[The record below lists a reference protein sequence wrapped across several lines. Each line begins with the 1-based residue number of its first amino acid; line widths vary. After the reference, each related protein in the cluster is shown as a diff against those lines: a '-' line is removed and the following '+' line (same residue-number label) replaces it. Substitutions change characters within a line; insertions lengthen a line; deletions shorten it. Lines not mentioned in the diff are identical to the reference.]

1 METRAPVSL
10 LRGRRFKWGAG
21 LVATSCAAAVLIL
34 WLVPS
39 RQSSGAPGA
48 GASEQ
53 LTSRGYTDAPAGT
66 AVIGGNP
73 WAGGAVLVELRI
85 KNDQKVKRGEI
96 IAVLSNYSQADVSVR
111 TAEAQLEKAERK
123 REAMV
128 SGFRVTNI
136 GLQEIIA
143 KAKAEQVKLKTLE
156 LTRSDGPP
164 DVKQLQVDM
173 ARTNLEREQAKLKVM
188 KEELALDLAQV
199 DDDLKILRASLDTA
213 RTKLEQSL
221 VRSPLDGIVVQVYA
235 QPGERIGQNGIAK
248 IVDMS
253 QMRIIADVD
262 ERLMNRAHV
271 GAKVDVTFRGSA
283 NTYSGKISRIVPIV
297 KRMQR
302 IEPDGG
308 LTTDAPVVQVEI
320 ELDDP
325 SSMPEVLGREAR
337 VTGL

>member
-1 METRAPVSL
+1 MVMRGPVGL
-10 LRGRRFKWGAG
+10 LRGRQFKWGAG
-21 LVATSCAAAVLIL
+21 LVATFCAIAALIF

-48 GASEQ
+48 GVSEQ

-73 WAGGAVLVELRI
+73 WSGGAVLVELRI
-85 KNDQKVKRGEI
+85 KNDQKVKRGEV
-96 IAVLSNYSQADVSVR
+96 IAVLSNYSQAEVSVR
-111 TAEAQLEKAERK
+111 TAEAELEKAERR
-123 REAMV
+123 REAMI
-128 SGFRVTNI
+128 SGYRVTSI
-136 GLQEIIA
+136 GLQEIA
-143 KAKAEQVKLKTLE
+143 VKAMAEQVKLKALE

-164 DVKQLQVDM
+164 DVKQLRVDM

-188 KEELALDLAQV
+188 KEALALNLAQV
-199 DDDLKILRASLDTA
+199 NDDLSILGANLDTA
-213 RTKLEQSL
+213 RTKLEQAL

-253 QMRIIADVD
+253 QMRIVADVD
-262 ERLMNRAHV
+262 ELLMDRAHI

-283 NTYSGKISRIVPIV
+283 NTYPGKVSRIVPVV

-325 SSMPEVLGREAR
+325 SNMPAVLGREAR
-337 VTGL
+337 VSGL

>member
-21 LVATSCAAAVLIL
+21 LVATFCAAAVLVL
-34 WLVPS
+34 WLIPS
-39 RQSSGAPGA
+39 RQSSGAPGV

-53 LTSRGYTDAPAGT
+53 LASRGYTDAPAGT

-213 RTKLEQSL
+213 RVKLEQSL

-262 ERLMNRAHV
+262 ERLMNRANV

-283 NTYSGKISRIVPIV
+283 NTYSGKVSRIVPIV

-325 SSMPEVLGREAR
+325 SSMPEVLGREAK
-337 VTGL
+337 VGGL

>member
-1 METRAPVSL
+1 MVTRAPVSL
-10 LRGRRFKWGAG
+10 LHGRQFKWGAG
-21 LVATSCAAAVLIL
+21 LVVTLCVVAALVL

-66 AVIGGNP
+66 AVVGGNP
-73 WAGGAVLVELRI
+73 WAGGSVLVELRI
-85 KNDQKVKRGEI
+85 KNDQKVKHGEI

-111 TAEAQLEKAERK
+111 TAEAELKKTERK

-128 SGFRVTNI
+128 SGYRVTNI

-143 KAKAEQVKLKTLE
+143 KGKAEQVKLKTLE

-164 DVKQLQVDM
+164 DVKQLQLDM
-173 ARTNLEREQAKLKVM
+173 ARTDLEREQAKLKVM
-188 KEELALDLAQV
+188 KETLAVDLARI
-199 DDDLKILRASLDTA
+199 DDDLKIQKASLDAA

-221 VRSPLDGIVVQVYA
+221 VRSPLDGIVVQIYA

-253 QMRIIADVD
+253 QMRVVADVD
-262 ERLMNRAHV
+262 ERLMDRARI
-271 GAKVDVTFRGSA
+271 GTKVDVTFRGSA
-283 NTYSGKISRIVPIV
+283 NTYPGKVSRIVPIV

-308 LTTDAPVVQVEI
+308 LTTDAPVVQVEV
-320 ELDDP
+320 ELDNP
-325 SSMPEVLGREAR
+325 SSMPAVLGREAR
-337 VTGL
+337 ITGL

>member
-1 METRAPVSL
+1 MVTQAPVSL

-21 LVATSCAAAVLIL
+21 LVATFCAVAVLVL
-34 WLVPS
+34 WLIPS

-73 WAGGAVLVELRI
+73 WAGGYVLVELRI

-96 IAVLSNYSQADVSVR
+96 IAVLSNYSQAEVSVR
-111 TAEAQLEKAERK
+111 TAEAELEKTERR
-123 REAMV
+123 REAMI
-128 SGFRVTNI
+128 SGYRVTNI
-136 GLQEIIA
+136 GLQEIIV
-143 KAKAEQVKLKTLE
+143 KAMAEQVKLKTLE

-164 DVKQLQVDM
+164 DVKQLQVNM
-173 ARTNLEREQAKLKVM
+173 ARTDLEREQAKLKVM
-188 KEELALDLAQV
+188 KETLALNLAQI
-199 DDDLKILRASLDTA
+199 DDDLKIYRASLDTA
-213 RTKLEQSL
+213 RTKLEQAL
-221 VRSPLDGIVVQVYA
+221 VRSPLDGVVVQVYA

-253 QMRIIADVD
+253 QMRVVADVD
-262 ERLMNRAHV
+262 ERLMDRARI
-271 GAKVDVTFRGSA
+271 GTKVDVTFRGSA
-283 NTYSGKISRIVPIV
+283 NTYPGKVSRIVPIV

-308 LTTDAPVVQVEI
+308 LTTDAPVVQVEV
-320 ELDDP
+320 ELDNP
-325 SSMPEVLGREAR
+325 SSMPAVLGREAR
-337 VTGL
+337 ISGL